1 MSKRPGTAPRSTPPP
16 RKNDLR
22 ELREAADE
30 QHVLGRDYDSLGEE
44 TLKSLVEQRP
54 AAGSGV
60 APLGALTSDGDS
72 DPRDQESWT
81 FQFDWTDSRGKRF
94 AGRFTNRILTLGLL
108 QRVAAA
114 QAAMQQGQP
123 VESFSPAMLV
133 INNAI
138 SHMIFSLTERPA
150 WAKDLTALTSVE
162 LVMKLWEKVRS
173 HEDRYFR
180 AETTPD
186 SSDEA
191 EEQ

>member
-1 MSKRPGTAPRSTPPP
+1 
-16 RKNDLR
+16 
-22 ELREAADE
+22 
-30 QHVLGRDYDSLGEE
+30 
-44 TLKSLVEQRP
+44 
-54 AAGSGV
+54 
-60 APLGALTSDGDS
+60 
-72 DPRDQESWT
+72 
-81 FQFDWTDSRGKRF
+81 
-94 AGRFTNRILTLGLL
+94 
-108 QRVAAA
+108 
-114 QAAMQQGQP
+114 MQQGQP